1 LKQQERRVQV
11 LAMLTRLRLA
21 AAHPKLLDDRS
32 TIPSAR
38 LAKLVELVEELRA
51 EGQAMLIF
59 SQFTSHLEL
68 VKEALEARGHR
79 LLVLDGSTTPA
90 ERHER
95 TSAFQSGDASI
106 FLLSL
111 KAGGVGLNL
120 TAATNVIHLDPW
132 WNPAVEAQASD
143 RAHRIGQTRTV
154 TIYRLV
160 ALNTVEEKM
169 LHLQERKRAL
179 IARVLSGK
187 DLAGKLGT
195 DELIELLRNA
205 TPVPPPKE

>member
-1 LKQQERRVQV
+1 
-11 LAMLTRLRLA
+11 
-21 AAHPKLLDDRS
+21 
-32 TIPSAR
+32 
-38 LAKLVELVEELRA
+38 
-51 EGQAMLIF
+51 
-59 SQFTSHLEL
+59 
-68 VKEALEARGHR
+68 
-79 LLVLDGSTTPA
+79 
-90 ERHER
+90 
-95 TSAFQSGDASI
+95 
-106 FLLSL
+106 
-111 KAGGVGLNL
+111 VGLNL

-179 IARVLSGK
+179 LARVLSGK